1 VNRTRL
7 QEAVLFLAGPAPDAL
22 DQIEVILRGA
32 GLLVTHRSEWS
43 VAFACADRTPDMAS
57 PSSPVAGSH
66 SPGPGTLPPGTGQF
80 ALVPVQVAPGILRGW
95 LTYSPPVPSDPD
107 GNGVPDQGLDAP
119 DIFGA
124 IVNPVRAVSRH
135 LQSIV
140 ATAEKAS
147 AAEAEW
153 QSRASN
159 VRKALVTTG
168 LPTDV
173 IEARLQQLEKRWRDT
188 HQRAGAVIEDEPP
201 PA

>member
-1 VNRTRL
+1 MNRTRL

-22 DQIEVILRGA
+22 DQFEAILRGA
-32 GLLVTHRSEWS
+32 GVLVTHRSEWS
-43 VAFACADRTPDMAS
+43 VAFACADRSPDTAD

-66 SPGPGTLPPGTGQF
+66 SPGPGTLPPGTGQI
-80 ALVPVQVAPGILRGW
+80 ALVPVQVAPSILRGW
-95 LTYSPPVPSDPD
+95 LTYSPPVPSGPD
-107 GNGVPDQGLDAP
+107 GNGVPNEGLDAT
-119 DIFGA
+119 DIFDA
-124 IVNPVRAVSRH
+124 LVDSVRSVSRH

-140 ATAEKAS
+140 ATAERAS

-173 IEARLQQLEKRWRDT
+173 IEAQLHDLETRWRET
-188 HQRAGAVIEDEPP
+188 HQRAGAVIEAEPP
-201 PA
+201 PV

>member
-1 VNRTRL
+1 MNRTRL

-22 DQIEVILRGA
+22 DQFEVILRGA

-43 VAFACADRTPDMAS
+43 VAFACADWTPDMAS

-66 SPGPGTLPPGTGQF
+66 SPGPGTLPPGTGQI

-107 GNGVPDQGLDAP
+107 GTGVPDQGLDAR

-168 LPTDV
+168 LPSDV

>member
-1 VNRTRL
+1 M
-7 QEAVLFLAGPAPDAL
+7 LFLAGPAPDTL
-22 DQIEVILRGA
+22 DQFEAILRGA

-43 VAFACADRTPDMAS
+43 VAFACADRSLDMAD

-66 SPGPGTLPPGTGQF
+66 SPGPGTLPAGTGQI

-119 DIFGA
+119 DIFDA

-159 VRKALVTTG
+159 VRKALVMTG

>member
-1 VNRTRL
+1 MNRTRL

-22 DQIEVILRGA
+22 DRFEAILRGA

-43 VAFACADRTPDMAS
+43 IAFACADRSPDLAD

-66 SPGPGTLPPGTGQF
+66 SPGPGILPPGTGQI
-80 ALVPVQVAPGILRGW
+80 ALVPVQVAPRILRGW
-95 LTYSPPVPSDPD
+95 LMYSPPPPSGPD
-107 GNGVPDQGLDAP
+107 GIDLPNQGLDAP
-119 DIFGA
+119 DIFDA
-124 IVNPVRAVSRH
+124 IVDPVRAVSRH
-135 LQSIV
+135 LQSIA

-159 VRKALVTTG
+159 IRKALVTTG

-173 IEARLQQLEKRWRDT
+173 IEARLHELEKRWRET
-188 HQRAGAVIEDEPP
+188 HQRAGAVIEDEPS

>member
-1 VNRTRL
+1 LNRTRL

-22 DQIEVILRGA
+22 DQFEVILRGA

-43 VAFACADRTPDMAS
+43 VAFACADRTPDMAVP
-57 PSSPVAGSH
+57 PSSVAGSH
-66 SPGPGTLPPGTGQF
+66 SPGPGTLPPGTGQI

-168 LPTDV
+168 LPSDV

>member
-1 VNRTRL
+1 MNRTRL

-22 DQIEVILRGA
+22 DQFEAILRGA
-32 GLLVTHRSEWS
+32 GLLVTHRADWS
-43 VAFACADRTPDMAS
+43 VAFACTDPSPDGADA
-57 PSSPVAGSH
+57 SSPVAGSH
-66 SPGPGTLPPGTGQF
+66 SPGPGTLPPGTGQI

-95 LTYSPPVPSDPD
+95 LTFSPPAPSHIDRHTAP
-107 GNGVPDQGLDAP
+107 NSNPGVSG
-119 DIFGA
+119 IFDA
-124 IVNPVRAVSRH
+124 IVDPVRSASRH
-135 LQSIV
+135 LQAIV
-140 ATAEKAS
+140 TSAEKAS

-159 VRKALVTTG
+159 IRKALMTTG

-173 IEARLQQLEKRWRDT
+173 IETRLHDLEQRWRET

>member
-1 VNRTRL
+1 MNRTRL
-7 QEAVLFLAGPAPDAL
+7 REAVLFLAGPAPDAL

-43 VAFACADRTPDMAS
+43 VAFACADRTPDRAS

-66 SPGPGTLPPGTGQF
+66 SPGPGTLPPGTGQI

-135 LQSIV
+135 LQFIV

>member
-1 VNRTRL
+1 MNRTRL

-22 DQIEVILRGA
+22 DQFEVILRGA

-57 PSSPVAGSH
+57 PSSSVAGSH
-66 SPGPGTLPPGTGQF
+66 SPGPGTLPPGTGQIAF
-80 ALVPVQVAPGILRGW
+80 VPVQVVPGILRGW

-107 GNGVPDQGLDAP
+107 GTGVPDQGLDAP

>member
-1 VNRTRL
+1 M
-7 QEAVLFLAGPAPDAL
+7 LFLAGPAPDAL
-22 DQIEVILRGA
+22 DQFEVILRGA

-66 SPGPGTLPPGTGQF
+66 SPGPGTLPPGTGQI

-147 AAEAEW
+147 AAEAER

>member
-1 VNRTRL
+1 MNRTRL

-22 DQIEVILRGA
+22 DQFEAILRGA

-43 VAFACADRTPDMAS
+43 VAFACADRSPDMAD

-66 SPGPGTLPPGTGQF
+66 SPGPGTLPPGTGQI

-95 LTYSPPVPSDPD
+95 LTYSPPAPSGPD
-107 GNGVPDQGLDAP
+107 GNDVPNQGLDAP
-119 DIFGA
+119 DIFDA
-124 IVNPVRAVSRH
+124 IVDPVRAVSRH

-159 VRKALVTTG
+159 IRKALVTTG

-173 IEARLQQLEKRWRDT
+173 IEARLHELEKRWRET